1 MFRAD
6 VRASGGTIGGNG
18 GVGVTPYFCAII
30 RLNPAMQQLTI
41 LQALQQARRDIDD
54 TDARMLLQSVLDVS
68 HAHLIAYC
76 EHELTPEQAQSFRLL
91 TIRRMHGEP
100 VAYLMGKREFYG
112 LDFKVTPA
120 VLIPRPETE
129 LLVDLALK
137 RIPLDRPCKILDLGT
152 GSGAIALTL
161 ARHRP
166 LADIVAVDSSA
177 DAVVVAKINA
187 EQFNVNN
194 VRIIETDWFE
204 GLSGERFD
212 LIVSNPPYVACGDPH
227 LTRGDLRFE
236 PRMALTEGAGGDGL
250 GEPVTGEQVR
260 VRLDPLLREEA
271 ALIGVGDAVVG
282 RGDEERGG
290 GGVLRRRADRD
301 DRGHPQ
307 RDRDGERRHPPV
319 LAGNA
324 DVVAQIHAD
333 LP

>member
-1 MFRAD
+1 
-6 VRASGGTIGGNG
+6 
-18 GVGVTPYFCAII
+18 
-30 RLNPAMQQLTI
+30 MQQLTI
-41 LQALQQARRDIDD
+41 LQALHQARRDIDD

-204 GLSGERFD
+204 GLSGEGFD

-250 GEPVTGEQVR
+250 DCIRFIITAAPRYLIAGGALLFEHGYDR
-260 VRLDPLLREEA
+260 VEACRDLLGKA
-271 ALIGVGDAVVG
+271 GF
-282 RGDEERGG
+282 
-290 GGVLRRRADRD
+290 RRVISRSD
-301 DRGHPQ
+301 
-307 RDRDGERRHPPV
+307 
-319 LAGNA
+319 LAGIPRVSGGRLGSFSRETA
-324 DVVAQIHAD
+324 RM
-333 LP
+333 